1 MKSYSPEPLTPEE
14 RELARL
20 TGHLGPQGEPSTA
33 LDARIL
39 AAAHAALEQR
49 KQPVSRK
56 PRWPVAMG
64 LAASVIFAVG
74 IAWQLR
80 PLQQS
85 PMAAS
90 SEAPAAA
97 AEQEAVADS
106 AATRASMV
114 APPLPEANLAQT
126 MPAEETVRAE
136 VSAAPAS
143 APIVREQAPPASAK
157 IATAPPP
164 EPLARQ
170 SQQSVRPSAK
180 TSEPRRQVRPA
191 ANSGSGYSPPA
202 PPAPPAP
209 VAPVAMTAATPAP
222 AAEAA
227 TPSFAPDPHEG
238 YSARA
243 ADAYAPAAS
252 AGATG
257 AKPQA
262 DALAETKAARAA
274 SYARQKESASLDR
287 VEVTGSRMKRTDLQ
301 VPVTDDAQLPVNEWL
316 ERVRTRYGLGDA
328 GAAKQSLLL
337 FVKDHPSE
345 PVPGDLEP
353 LLEE

>member
-39 AAAHAALEQR
+39 AAAHAALDR
-49 KQPVSRK
+49 KQPSRRK

-80 PLQQS
+80 PLQQA

-90 SEAPAAA
+90 EAPAVASAAIEHEPMADGSAA
-97 AEQEAVADS
+97 AAAGSSPVPQANVAADMAS
-106 AATRASMV
+106 ADAA
-114 APPLPEANLAQT
+114 
-126 MPAEETVRAE
+126 
-136 VSAAPAS
+136 AAPEQ
-143 APIVREQAPPASAK
+143 IEQAPPVPARTLA
-157 IATAPPP
+157 APAPPP
-164 EPLARQ
+164 PEFRARQ
-170 SQQSVRPSAK
+170 PRQVARPTTKA
-180 TSEPRRQVRPA
+180 SELSRRQARIAGNVSAGSPA
-191 ANSGSGYSPPA
+191 PA

-209 VAPVAMTAATPAP
+209 VAMAAAPAP
-222 AAEAA
+222 EADA
-227 TPSFAPDPHEG
+227 SLSFTPDPRERESHRDG
-238 YSARA
+238 YSTRAVA
-243 ADAYAPAAS
+243 ADSSAPS
-252 AGATG
+252 AGGIA

-262 DALAETKAARAA
+262 EALAEAKAARAVTY
-274 SYARQKESASLDR
+274 SRQKENASLDR
-287 VEVTGSRMKRTDLQ
+287 VEVTGSRLKRTDLQ
-301 VPVTDDAQLPVNEWL
+301 VPVSDDAHLPVNEWL

-337 FVKDHPSE
+337 FVKD
-345 PVPGDLEP
+345 
-353 LLEE
+353 

>member
-1 MKSYSPEPLTPEE
+1 MKSYSPEPLSPEE

-20 TGHLGPQGEPSTA
+20 TGQLGPQGEPSTT

-39 AAAHAALEQR
+39 AAAHAALER
-49 KQPVSRK
+49 RQPLRRK

-64 LAASVIFAVG
+64 LAASVVFAVG

-80 PLQQS
+80 PLQQT

-90 SEAPAAA
+90 SEAPAGA

-106 AATRASMV
+106 ATTVAIV
-114 APPLPEANLAQT
+114 APQPLPEAALA
-126 MPAEETVRAE
+126 ETTGADETAHAE
-136 VSAAPAS
+136 VSEAPQS
-143 APIVREQAPPASAK
+143 APVAREQHAPPAPAK
-157 IATAPPP
+157 IVTAPTS
-164 EPLARQ
+164 ESRARQ
-170 SQQSVRPSAK
+170 PRQFARPSAK
-180 TSEPRRQVRPA
+180 TSEPADQARMVGNLGA
-191 ANSGSGYSPPA
+191 GYSPPA

-209 VAPVAMTAATPAP
+209 VAMTAAPAAP
-222 AAEAA
+222 AADASIP
-227 TPSFAPDPHEG
+227 TFAPDPQEG
-238 YSARA
+238 YPSRVT
-243 ADAYAPAAS
+243 DAYAPAAS
-252 AGATG
+252 AGAAA

-262 DALAETKAARAA
+262 DAMAEAKAARA
-274 SYARQKESASLDR
+274 SSSARQKESPSLDR

-301 VPVTDDAQLPVNEWL
+301 VPVSADARLPVNEWL

>member
-39 AAAHAALEQR
+39 AAAHAALER
-49 KQPVSRK
+49 KQPVRRK

-64 LAASVIFAVG
+64 LAASVVFAVG

-80 PLQQS
+80 PLQQA
-85 PMAAS
+85 PMSAAEEPAD
-90 SEAPAAA
+90 EAVATQVLAVQAPAPSQEDPAAA
-97 AEQEAVADS
+97 STAADLAS
-106 AATRASMV
+106 AG
-114 APPLPEANLAQT
+114 
-126 MPAEETVRAE
+126 
-136 VSAAPAS
+136 APAKP
-143 APIVREQAPPASAK
+143 APTEQAPPAPAK
-157 IATAPPP
+157 ALAPPP
-164 EPLARQ
+164 AESRVSPPRQQIAR
-170 SQQSVRPSAK
+170 AK
-180 TSEPRRQVRPA
+180 TRTSDTGREARGAGTATTA
-191 ANSGSGYSPPA
+191 AVPPS

-209 VAPVAMTAATPAP
+209 VAMAP
-222 AAEAA
+222 AASTAEAEA
-227 TPSFAPDPHEG
+227 PMAMAPDLQERESDRFG

-243 ADAYAPAAS
+243 ADNSASS
-252 AGATG
+252 AGVMS

-262 DALAETKAARAA
+262 DAMAESKSARAA
-274 SYARQKESASLDR
+274 AFARQKESTTLDR
-287 VEVTGSRMKRTDLQ
+287 IEVTGSRMKRTDLQ
-301 VPVTDDAQLPVNEWL
+301 VPVSDDAQLPVNEWL

-328 GAAKQSLLL
+328 GAAKRSLLL

>member
-20 TGHLGPQGEPSTA
+20 TRHLGPQGEPSTA

-39 AAAHAALEQR
+39 AAAHAALER
-49 KQPVSRK
+49 KQPVRRK

-64 LAASVIFAVG
+64 LAASVVFAVG

-80 PLQQS
+80 PLQQT
-85 PMAAS
+85 PMAAAEEPADETVATQVLAVQAPAPS
-90 SEAPAAA
+90 QEGPAAA
-97 AEQEAVADS
+97 S
-106 AATRASMV
+106 AAADLAS
-114 APPLPEANLAQT
+114 AGA
-126 MPAEETVRAE
+126 PAEPAPTEQALP
-136 VSAAPAS
+136 APAK
-143 APIVREQAPPASAK
+143 AL
-157 IATAPPP
+157 APPP
-164 EPLARQ
+164 AEFRVSPPRQPIAR
-170 SQQSVRPSAK
+170 AK
-180 TSEPRRQVRPA
+180 TRTSDTGRQARGAGTA
-191 ANSGSGYSPPA
+191 AIAAVPP

-209 VAPVAMTAATPAP
+209 VAMAP
-222 AAEAA
+222 AASTAEAQA
-227 TPSFAPDPHEG
+227 PMAFAPEPQERESDHFG

-243 ADAYAPAAS
+243 ADNSASS
-252 AGATG
+252 AGVMS

-262 DALAETKAARAA
+262 DAMAESKSARTAA
-274 SYARQKESASLDR
+274 SARQKESATLDR
-287 VEVTGSRMKRTDLQ
+287 IEVTGSRMKRTDLQ
-301 VPVTDDAQLPVNEWL
+301 VPVSDDAQLPVNEWL

>member
-39 AAAHAALEQR
+39 AAAHAALER
-49 KQPVSRK
+49 KQPVRRK

-64 LAASVIFAVG
+64 LAASVVFAVG

-80 PLQQS
+80 PLQQT
-85 PMAAS
+85 PMAATEVPAD
-90 SEAPAAA
+90 EAVATQVLAVQAPAPSREGPAAA
-97 AEQEAVADS
+97 S
-106 AATRASMV
+106 AAADLAS
-114 APPLPEANLAQT
+114 AGA
-126 MPAEETVRAE
+126 PAEPMPT
-136 VSAAPAS
+136 
-143 APIVREQAPPASAK
+143 EQAPPAPAK
-157 IATAPPP
+157 VLAPSPAEFHVPPPRQPIARAKTRTSDTGRQARGAGTTATAAVPP
-164 EPLARQ
+164 
-170 SQQSVRPSAK
+170 
-180 TSEPRRQVRPA
+180 
-191 ANSGSGYSPPA
+191 

-209 VAPVAMTAATPAP
+209 VAMAP
-222 AAEAA
+222 AASTAEAQA
-227 TPSFAPDPHEG
+227 PMAFAPEPQERESDHFG

-243 ADAYAPAAS
+243 IDNSASS
-252 AGATG
+252 AGVMS

-262 DALAETKAARAA
+262 DAMAESKSTRAA
-274 SYARQKESASLDR
+274 ASARQKESASLDR
-287 VEVTGSRMKRTDLQ
+287 IEVTGSRMKRTDLQ
-301 VPVTDDAQLPVNEWL
+301 VPVSDDAQLPVNEWL

>member
-20 TGHLGPQGEPSTA
+20 TGQLGPQGEPSTA

-39 AAAHAALEQR
+39 AAAHAALER
-49 KQPVSRK
+49 KQPVRRK

-80 PLQQS
+80 PLQQTPVAVVAEAPEDQATEQRAAVMIS
-85 PMAAS
+85 PAAPS
-90 SEAPAAA
+90 SPALPQADVAAETASTEAPATAGPV
-97 AEQEAVADS
+97 EQ
-106 AATRASMV
+106 MPP
-114 APPLPEANLAQT
+114 APQKA
-126 MPAEETVRAE
+126 MD
-136 VSAAPAS
+136 
-143 APIVREQAPPASAK
+143 APPAESR
-157 IATAPPP
+157 APPP
-164 EPLARQ
+164 RQIAR
-170 SQQSVRPSAK
+170 SK
-180 TSEPRRQVRPA
+180 TRTSNAGRQAQNLGNA
-191 ANSGSGYSPPA
+191 AMVPVLPPSPPA
-202 PPAPPAP
+202 PPAPAAMPA
-209 VAPVAMTAATPAP
+209 ATAAEADAP
-222 AAEAA
+222 AA
-227 TPSFAPDPHEG
+227 FAPDPREHETQSDV
-238 YSARA
+238 YLRRA
-243 ADAYAPAAS
+243 AADSSLAS
-252 AGATG
+252 AGIVAS
-257 AKPQA
+257 KPQA
-262 DALAETKAARAA
+262 EALAEVKATRAA
-274 SYARQKESASLDR
+274 ASTRQKESATLDR

-301 VPVTDDAQLPVNEWL
+301 VPVSADAQLPVNEWL